1 MLGFSPLASAPLGDD
16 GAVSAGAAILASA
29 STSAACD
36 FNASV
41 KRAVQGA
48 AVSASALT
56 ATATANVLS
65 SILASASTSAALA
78 TSSSSAYVFD
88 ASAAT
93 SAALATSASAVSF
106 TAASASASLATS
118 ITASALATKSG
129 RAYSAL
135 ALTGRVRGNSAVN
148 VSAIVT
154 AHAAVIA
161 FARYKWEDA
170 TRPVDVWT
178 DAPAA
183 GGDWAVKVKT
193 DKNWS
198 DAA

>member
-16 GAVSAGAAILASA
+16 GAVAEATILASA
-29 STSAACD
+29 STSVACVV
-36 FNASV
+36 NASV
-41 KRAVQGA
+41 QIIVQGA
-48 AVSASALT
+48 ATSASALT
-56 ATATANVLS
+56 ATANALLS
-65 SILASASTSAALA
+65 TP
-78 TSSSSAYVFD
+78 

-118 ITASALATKSG
+118 ITASALSTRSG
-129 RAYSAL
+129 RAFAAI
-135 ALTGRVRGNSAVN
+135 ALTGRVRGGSAVN
-148 VSAIVT
+148 VSASVT

-170 TRPVDVWT
+170 ARPVDVWT

-183 GGDWAVKVKT
+183 GGDWTVKAKT

-198 DAA
+198 NAA